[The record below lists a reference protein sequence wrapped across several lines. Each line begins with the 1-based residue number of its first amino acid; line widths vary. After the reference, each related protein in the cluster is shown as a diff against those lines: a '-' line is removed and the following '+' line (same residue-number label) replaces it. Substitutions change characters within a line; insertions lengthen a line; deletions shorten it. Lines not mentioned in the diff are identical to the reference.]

1 MGLATDRT
9 AAENPYSAPG
19 LNLYAGNGLDYA
31 LPDPS
36 GAGLGAPGA
45 SRKAVVHAGAQFVN
59 LVRGCPNRNT
69 PTHPWRP
76 VPPVFEPIT
85 HD

>member
-31 LPDPS
+31 LLDLS
-36 GAGLGAPGA
+36 GAGLGAPGQ
-45 SRKAVVHAGAQFVN
+45 AGKLSFTRERSLSTWFGDIRTSILQPT
-59 LVRGCPNRNT
+59 RGGPFR
-69 PTHPWRP
+69 R
-76 VPPVFEPIT
+76 FLSL
-85 HD
+85 